1 MLQPFPV
8 SPVPTNTIRVA
19 RAALRNQN
27 SCLQLRDYLGTVFDN
42 EMFAPLFPERG
53 QPAAAPWRLALVTIL
68 QFSEGLSD
76 RDAADAV
83 RSRIDWKYLLGLEL
97 GDPGFDYSILSR
109 FLLFL
114 FCLRFKQDPNL
125 TLFRVASVPPFSL
138 PPPPAA
144 IQKLSHARPFGAPR
158 TRMFFRV
165 SGDEVDFPA
174 GLEDPSSLFS
184 FPSLCPGVGQIKPPK
199 WAKSSCQ
206 THKGPFCGFEAGCS
220 RPRAAPSRHLRQIRR
235 GPVSPRDIQ
244 PGFVEFVLGTSYGR
258 GMARHRSASSLV
270 NKLPA
275 KHFQMKTY
283 PQRTLR
289 RRAGIPRN
297 DSLHKHR

>member
-109 FLLFL
+109 FLVFVLSSIQARSKPDSFPGR
-114 FCLRFKQDPNL
+114 FCP
-125 TLFRVASVPPFSL
+125 
-138 PPPPAA
+138 
-144 IQKLSHARPFGAPR
+144 
-158 TRMFFRV
+158 
-165 SGDEVDFPA
+165 
-174 GLEDPSSLFS
+174 SLFS
-184 FPSLCPGVGQIKPPK
+184 PAP
-199 WAKSSCQ
+199 
-206 THKGPFCGFEAGCS
+206 AGRHTETLS
-220 RPRAAPSRHLRQIRR
+220 RAPIRR
-235 GPVSPRDIQ
+235 TENPDVL
-244 PGFVEFVLGTSYGR
+244 PGIWG
-258 GMARHRSASSLV
+258 
-270 NKLPA
+270 
-275 KHFQMKTY
+275 
-283 PQRTLR
+283 
-289 RRAGIPRN
+289 
-297 DSLHKHR
+297 